1 MSELLNM
8 EICRTSLNK
17 KLWQKRD
24 SRKAVSDTM
33 RLSIL
38 LVFILL
44 ISGVSFSEEAYPD
57 EVQASQDSVS
67 GKPKNVKIDTTASA
81 DYLTEIERQI
91 IIEINLVRANPSQYA
106 RMFLVPLRSYYHNG
120 LFQYPGEIAI
130 STHEGIRAL
139 NACIKVLQVAKPLPP
154 LYPKKG
160 LTLAARDH
168 AKDQAKTGATGHTG
182 SDGSTPKTRLNRYGK
197 WGISAGENIGYGYG
211 EVKGI
216 VASLLID
223 DGMPSRGHRKNL
235 LSNSFQ
241 FVGVAV
247 GTHPVYRYL
256 CVMEF
261 AVSYR

>member
-1 MSELLNM
+1 MSSVILF
-8 EICRTSLNK
+8 S

-24 SRKAVSDTM
+24 SRMAVSDTM
-33 RLSIL
+33 HLSIL
-38 LVFILL
+38 LVFALL
-44 ISGVSFSEEAYPD
+44 ISGVSFAEEAYPD

-67 GKPKNVKIDTTASA
+67 GKSKRVKIDTTDGA

-120 LFQYPGEIAI
+120 FLQYPGEIAI
-130 STHEGIRAL
+130 STTEGIRAL
-139 NACIKVLQVAKPLPP
+139 DACIKALQVARPLPP

-197 WGISAGENIGYGYG
+197 WGISAGENISYGYG
-211 EVKGI
+211 EAKGI
-216 VASLLID
+216 VASFLID
-223 DGMPSRGHRKNL
+223 DGVPSRGHRKNL
-235 LSNSFQ
+235 LSDSFQ

-247 GTHPVYRYL
+247 ETHPVFGYL
-256 CVMEF
+256 CVMEL